1 MANLK
6 EVIMNNFSI
15 CANEKSFVFFDVDDT
30 LISIKSM
37 LSFQDFWYQKY
48 TEDHSHEKYYADLRQ
63 QFHPDACWMD
73 LNRRYYRYFSGRKVT
88 DVRAC
93 GEEWFLSATTKVSNF
108 FHPLPLAE
116 LRAHQQQ
123 GREIVFV
130 SGSFPALLRP
140 IANYLQVRNILATT
154 MEIAAGCYTGNIL
167 EPQTIGEG
175 KAEAIRMFLTAMGT
189 RANGCYAYGDDLS
202 DMPMLRAVGNPTVVR
217 GGRELEVHAVQL
229 GWRIISPTYG

>member
-1 MANLK
+1 MRKTNLC
-6 EVIMNNFSI
+6 ESVRESY
-15 CANEKSFVFFDVDDT
+15 VFFDVDDT

-37 LSFQDFWYQKY
+37 LSFQDFWFERYGT
-48 TEDHSHEKYYADLRQ
+48 TEQRDNYYADLRQ
-63 QFHPDACWMD
+63 HMHPDACWAD
-73 LNRRYYRYFSGRKVT
+73 LNRLYYQHFRGRKVS

-93 GEEWFLSATTKVSNF
+93 GEAWFIAMNSGINNF

-116 LRAHQQQ
+116 LRLHQNA

-140 IANYLQVRNILATT
+140 IANYLHVQQILATT

-175 KAEAIRMFLTAMGT
+175 KADAIKTFLTAMGVSSSE
-189 RANGCYAYGDDLS
+189 CYAYGDDVS
-202 DMPMLRAVGNPTVVR
+202 DIPMLQTVGKPTVVR
-217 GGRELEVHAVQL
+217 GGRVLEAHAEQV
-229 GWRIISPTYG
+229 GWRIISPT